1 VTATI
6 AGREEGSRLERVP
19 ARHGRTNGVVR
30 SRRRRSSSR
39 TAYAYLAPGFVLVAV
54 FVLVP
59 LVRTVW
65 ISFEQWNFPLP
76 AHWTGLANYRQL
88 WDDPELHSL
97 FEHSFELIVF
107 YSVLPICM
115 ALVITALL
123 GARRVRFMTTYR
135 AILFVPQ
142 AVSLV
147 ASAIA
152 WQWMY
157 AQNGPVNQLLR
168 FFQVHSQTA
177 WLGSFDWALPAIG
190 LIGSWLECGFCLV
203 LFLAGV
209 QKIDLDHYDA
219 AQVDG
224 ARQAQIFW
232 YVTLPEL
239 RAEIGVALIVTVIAA
254 LKSFDLVYVLTDGFG
269 GPGTSTNVP
278 GLAIYQQAFTSF
290 TEGSAASL
298 AVVLAVLVSLVT
310 LGIARLT
317 RSAEPD

>member
-1 VTATI
+1 M
-6 AGREEGSRLERVP
+6 SK
-19 ARHGRTNGVVR
+19 
-30 SRRRRSSSR
+30 
-39 TAYAYLAPGFVLVAV
+39 TAYLYLAPGLVLVVV
-54 FVLVP
+54 FVLLP

-65 ISFEQWNFPLP
+65 ISFEQWDFPLP
-76 AHWTGLANYRQL
+76 AHWTGIANYKQL
-88 WDDPELHSL
+88 LDNPELRSL
-97 FEHSFELIVF
+97 FEHSFELVVF
-107 YSVLPICM
+107 YSALPIGL
-115 ALVITALL
+115 ALLITALL
-123 GARRVRFMTTYR
+123 GRRKVRFMTTYR
-135 AILFVPQ
+135 AVLFFPQ

-157 AQNGPVNQLLR
+157 AQNGPVNQVLH
-168 FFQVHSQTA
+168 FFHFHSETA
-177 WLGSFDWALPAIG
+177 WLGSLNWALPAIG

-209 QKIDLDHYDA
+209 QKIDLDYYDA

-224 ARQAQIFW
+224 AKEHQIFW
-232 YVTLPEL
+232 HITLPEL

-278 GLAIYQQAFTSF
+278 GLAIYQQAFNTF
-290 TEGSAASL
+290 NEGAAASL

-310 LGIARLT
+310 VAIARFT
-317 RSAEPD
+317 RSPEPD